1 MGKFRKLSH
10 VYYKCEY
17 HVVFVPK
24 YRFRMLTGTLKVQ
37 VEQDLLLISQCKKV
51 EVLEYN
57 VQADHVHM
65 ICSIPPKISVSGFM
79 GLLKGKLAM
88 RIFQSYPD
96 LKQKPYWGN
105 HFWAKGY
112 FISTIGLDEEMIRR
126 YVRHQEKEERKR
138 NQR

>member
-24 YRFRMLTGTLKVQ
+24 YRFRILTGTVNNLINH
-37 VEQDLLLISQCKKV
+37 DIRLISQWKEV
-51 EVLEYN
+51 EVLELN
-57 VQADHVHM
+57 VQADHVHLV
-65 ICSIPPKISVSGFM
+65 CSIPPKISVSDFM
-79 GLLKGKLAM
+79 GILKGKLAM
-88 RIFQSYPD
+88 RVFKSYPD

-126 YVRHQEKEERKR
+126 YVRHQEKEEERKR
-138 NQR
+138 E